1 MLIHL
6 NFEKCYWTNSKEVIG
21 TLVTG
26 MGGGVAPFQT
36 LHSSFAP
43 NPLRSNLS
51 TCHSFDDND
60 DNSEDNDDW

>member
-1 MLIHL
+1 MLVVVL
-6 NFEKCYWTNSKEVIG
+6 FD

-26 MGGGVAPFQT
+26 MGGGGGDGVAPFQT

-51 TCHSFDDND
+51 TCHNFDEVDDND
-60 DNSEDNDDW
+60 DNLEDNDDW